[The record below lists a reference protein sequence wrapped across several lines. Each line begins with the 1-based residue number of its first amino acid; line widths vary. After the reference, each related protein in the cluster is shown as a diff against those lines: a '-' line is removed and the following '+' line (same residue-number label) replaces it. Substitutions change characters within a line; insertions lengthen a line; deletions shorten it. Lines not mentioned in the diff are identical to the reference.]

1 MSGEEEKLRWLN
13 SGACNTRDAVTG
25 STSMMESSLVA
36 RDKVG
41 VQDFVLLENFQ
52 SEDAFIG
59 NLCKRFKMDI
69 IYTYI
74 GSVVVSI
81 NPYKPLGIYT
91 QEAMEEYRGVNLY
104 ELPPHIFAVADA
116 AYQSMRNEGV
126 NQCVLISG
134 ESGAGKTE
142 ASKHILQYLAQCSEH
157 AGRVDVV
164 KDRLLLSNPVL
175 EAFGNARTNKND
187 NSSRFGKYMD
197 VEFDFKGTPVGGHIH
212 NYLLEKSRVVHQAEG
227 ERNFHIFYQLL
238 GSRNTSLLQ
247 SLELSGSP
255 DHYFYLSQGSC
266 MKVEGM
272 DDWDN
277 FQTVNKAIKVLGF
290 TSAEMQSLWKILAAI
305 LHLGNTAYQD
315 NKHGLAEFK
324 NDSSLSTVV
333 KLLLC
338 PEAKLRVALTHR
350 SIEARNERVMSP
362 LNAEQACYARDA
374 LAKAIYERL
383 FEWLVRR
390 LNASL
395 EKTGKDTRHYIGLLD
410 IYGFEIIVCNS
421 FEQFCINFCNEK
433 LQQLFIEL
441 TLKSEQEEYTNE
453 GIEWE
458 PVEYF
463 NNKVICDLVE
473 ERHKGILAVLDE
485 ECLRP
490 GDVSDSTFLAKLMKT
505 VPKHKHLIVHETSG
519 YEGRKTIGRNQF
531 RLLHYAGEVTYN
543 IEGFVDKNND
553 LLYRS
558 LKEVASLSSDII
570 LKEVFPESELFSMK
584 RPPTAG
590 TQFRTSLNQLME
602 ILKTK
607 EPSYVRCIKPNHAK
621 RPNLFDNSTILH
633 QVKYLGLMENLRVR
647 RAGFCYRRTF
657 TSFLQRYKSLCHS
670 TWPNWKGTKTFQ
682 VAIWRY
688 FFALG
693 DPRGGVT
700 TLCKHLK
707 LTGDQYKIGK
717 TKLFIRF
724 PKTLFSIEDQFQ
736 NKKNDLA
743 TLISAQWRMY
753 HFRTMYKKMKLSAI
767 VIQAHWRR
775 VKAQRYVAKYR
786 AAALTIRRFVTGFIH
801 RHKPKCAQNL
811 IFLEFVRVNYLERL
825 SRALPGKLVA
835 LDELWLRAPVSL
847 VDASSHLKVI
857 YRRLLAVKLMK
868 SLTPETKSLYTLK
881 IVASDLFKGHKSS
894 YPSSVPLKYNTSYL
908 SQQEISLKEQL
919 FDAKYLDCGGHK
931 FSLHCTKYDRHGY
944 KARQRIFVITEK
956 GCYLL
961 EPGNFKVKE
970 NFRFR
975 EIAGIFGDLILE
987 TVCAIELAVKLGFYA
1002 KKLEN
1007 ISVVKTGSISHDKG
1021 KGKTGLI
1028 VFEEGPDT
1036 ITAQGKTGN
1045 LEVISMELSG
1055 I

>member
-1 MSGEEEKLRWLN
+1 M
-13 SGACNTRDAVTG
+13 
-25 STSMMESSLVA
+25 A

-41 VQDFVLLENFQ
+41 VQDFVLLENFR
-52 SEDAFIG
+52 SEDAFIN
-59 NLCKRFKMDI
+59 NLCKRFNMEI

-74 GSVVVSI
+74 GSVVVSV

-104 ELPPHIFAVADA
+104 EMPPHIFAIADA
-116 AYQSMRNEGV
+116 AYQSMKNEGV

-142 ASKHILQYLAQCSEH
+142 ASKYILQYLAQCSEH

-164 KDRLLLSNPVL
+164 KDRLILSNPVL

-197 VEFDFKGTPVGGHIH
+197 IEFDFKGTPVGGHIH
-212 NYLLEKSRVVHQAEG
+212 NYLLEKSRVVHQTEG

-238 GSRNTSLLQ
+238 GSRNTPLLQ

-255 DHYFYLSQGSC
+255 DHYFYLSQGCC
-266 MKVEGM
+266 MRVEGM
-272 DDWDN
+272 DDKNN
-277 FQTVNKAIKVLGF
+277 FQTVYKAIQVLGF
-290 TSAEMQSLWKILAAI
+290 TSAEMQSLWRILAAI

-315 NKHGLAEFK
+315 NKHGLVEFK

-338 PEAKLRVALTHR
+338 PEDKLRIALTHR
-350 SIEARNERVMSP
+350 SIEARNERVMTP

-395 EKTGKDTRHYIGLLD
+395 EKTGRATHHYIGLLD
-410 IYGFEIIVCNS
+410 IYGFEIVVCNS

-441 TLKSEQEEYTNE
+441 TLKSEQEEYMNE

-505 VPKHKHLIVHETSG
+505 VPKHKHLVVHETSG
-519 YEGRKTIGRNQF
+519 YEDRKTIGRNQF

-558 LKEVASLSSDII
+558 LKEVVSLSSDII

-607 EPSYVRCIKPNHAK
+607 EPSYIRCIKPNDSK
-621 RPNLFDNSTILH
+621 RPNLFDNRTVLH

-657 TSFLQRYKSLCHS
+657 TAFLQRYKSLCHS
-670 TWPNWKGTKTFQ
+670 TWPSWKGD
-682 VAIWRY
+682 
-688 FFALG
+688 L
-693 DPRGGVT
+693 RGGVT

-707 LTGDQYKIGK
+707 LTGEEYKIGK

-724 PKTLFSIEDQFQ
+724 PRTLFNIEDTFQ

-775 VKAQRYVAKYR
+775 VKAQRYVIKYR
-786 AAALTIRRFVTGFIH
+786 AAAMTIRRFITGFIN

-811 IFLEFVRVNYLERL
+811 IFLEFVRVNYLNRL
-825 SRALPGKLVA
+825 SRALPGYLVA
-835 LDELWLRAPVSL
+835 LDEHWLRPPVSL
-847 VDASSHLKVI
+847 MDASSHLKVM
-857 YRRLLAVKLMK
+857 YRRLLASKLIK
-868 SLTPETKSLYTLK
+868 SLTPDTKSLYTLK
-881 IVASDLFKGHKSS
+881 IAASDLFKGHKAS

-908 SQQEISLKEQL
+908 SHQDITIKEQL

-944 KARQRIFVITEK
+944 KARQRIIVITEK

-961 EPGNFKVKE
+961 EPGSFKVKE
-970 NFRFR
+970 SFNFRD
-975 EIAGIFGDLILE
+975 ITGIFVSSLSDGVVVIKLQPDTQNRGDLILE
-987 TVCAIELAVKLGFYA
+987 TLYAIELVIKLGFYA
-1002 KKLEN
+1002 NKLEH
-1007 ISVVKTGSISHDKG
+1007 ISIVTTGSITHDKG
-1021 KGKTGLI
+1021 KGKMGLI
-1028 VFEEGPDT
+1028 TFEEGPDT
-1036 ITAQGKTGN
+1036 LTSRGKTGN
-1045 LEVISMELSG
+1045 LEVISMEISG